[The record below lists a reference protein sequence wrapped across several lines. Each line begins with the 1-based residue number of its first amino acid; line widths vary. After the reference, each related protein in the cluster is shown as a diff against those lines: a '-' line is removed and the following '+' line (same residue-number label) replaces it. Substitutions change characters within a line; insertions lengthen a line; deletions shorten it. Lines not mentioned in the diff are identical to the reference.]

1 MLSQSLSC
9 ESLRTSGARSVP
21 KARSLVGSMDTASP
35 QAPTVFPGPSRLRD
49 AGTISSL
56 ALLGRLANL
65 HGRVRSSTCL

>member
-9 ESLRTSGARSVP
+9 ESLRTGGVRSVP
-21 KARSLVGSMDTASP
+21 KARPLVGSADPASP
-35 QAPTVFPGPSRLRD
+35 RAPTVFPGPLRLRD